1 MTVINIINAVGSVFV
16 AFLLLTFIG
25 NAVCRRIL
33 IHTGLQKARDDLLAA
48 ARSASTP
55 AAAAPTVTQTPA
67 AGAWIGGLE
76 RLLIAV
82 GLIVAAWEILA
93 AVIALKTVARFKEI
107 DQQIHAEYFLV
118 GSLFSIV
125 WAFGV
130 SQAWRL
136 YDATIGGGL
145 VAFIARLTA

>member
-1 MTVINIINAVGSVFV
+1 VTAINLINAVASAFI

-33 IHTGLQKARDDLLAA
+33 MHTGLQKARDDLLAA

-55 AAAAPTVTQTPA
+55 AAAAPTVTHTPA

>member
-1 MTVINIINAVGSVFV
+1 MMTVLHAAASLLIG
-16 AFLLLTFIG
+16 FLLLTFTG
-25 NAVCRRIL
+25 NSVCRRIL
-33 IHTGLQKARDDLLAA
+33 IHTGLQKARDDLLKA
-48 ARSASTP
+48 SAPDKGEVVQDPASVTP
-55 AAAAPTVTQTPA
+55 G

-76 RLLIAV
+76 RMLIAV
-82 GLIVAAWEILA
+82 GLITGAWEILA

-130 SQAWRL
+130 SHAWRL
-136 YDATIGGGL
+136 YDASVGPDLLGL
-145 VAFIARLTA
+145 ITRAIA

>member
-1 MTVINIINAVGSVFV
+1 MVTFLHAAGSLLIG
-16 AFLLLTFIG
+16 FLLLTFIG

-33 IHTGLQKARDDLLAA
+33 IHTGLQQARDNLLK
-48 ARSASTP
+48 ASTP
-55 AAAAPTVTQTPA
+55 AEGDPNAAASPVAPG

-76 RLLIAV
+76 RMLIAV
-82 GLIVAAWEILA
+82 GLITGAWEILA

-125 WAFGV
+125 WAFGI
-130 SQAWRL
+130 SHAWRL
-136 YDATIGGGL
+136 YDASVGPDFLG
-145 VAFIARLTA
+145 FITRAIA